1 MLAVAA
7 LELGVSGDVDE
18 LEIERELG
26 LHLAHDLERALAEP
40 AVRRVVERDLPRY
53 GYRPRVVVASVT
65 RWTARPYEDMRR
77 LVS

>member
-7 LELGVSGDVDE
+7 LEIGVSGDVEE

-40 AVRRVVERDLPRY
+40 AVRRVVERDPRY
-53 GYRPRVVVASVT
+53 GYRPRVVVASAT